1 MGIICANNKPT
12 GDFEKVPKLKKNPA
26 EAFIKNRGVEII
38 LYQKA
43 ADGDS
48 DDELDTEENNI
59 FN

>member
-12 GDFEKVPKLKKNPA
+12 GDFEKVLKLKKNPA